1 MMKNDRAKITVIAC
15 VVLLIA
21 ALAGIIWTLSQYVL
35 VDWNFYP
42 RNRYVLDLRDQE
54 LSQETYDKLQSKLPE
69 TWIVWNVP
77 FQQGVRSSDT
87 SEITVTHL
95 TDEDVAQLSYLP
107 MLKTVHGEQCTDYP
121 QLCALARRMPDCSV
135 IYSVPVGGEQ
145 ISSDA
150 QAVTVTELTAEDA
163 QMLEYL
169 PRLTAVDG
177 SASLEYPRLMALAE
191 AHPEWDVR
199 YAIHIGNKSYSTED
213 TEIDVLGATGKEL
226 EMAMQVMPNVKKVFV
241 SEPQATGLELRA
253 LREAYPNVKINWEV
267 TIGEDRLSDDLDELN
282 LEEIELK
289 TLEEGVALAD
299 YFPQL
304 EKLIFGEG
312 VFPNE
317 DLADLRE
324 EKRSEY
330 KVVWTIRFT
339 KKCKAR
345 TDDTMF
351 MPIKQGE
358 YFYQDKDTDG
368 LEYCEDIIAMDIG
381 HSRVRN
387 IGFVSKMP
395 HLTYFIVADTD
406 VRDLTPL
413 ANHKELIWLELGWC
427 AIESYEPLVSCT
439 ALEDLNMGRT
449 NAFDP
454 DPEPITRMKWLKNL
468 WCMDIPASTQWLFR
482 QNLPDT
488 WIVGK
493 GSDVIA
499 YGWRKLPN
507 YFKMRDAL
515 GMYYMD

>member
-1 MMKNDRAKITVIAC
+1 MTKINKTKVAVIAC
-15 VVLLIA
+15 AVLLAA

-35 VDWNFYP
+35 VDGAFYP
-42 RNRYVLDLRDQE
+42 RHQYVLDLREQE
-54 LSQETYDKLQSKLPE
+54 ISPETYSKLQSKLPD

-77 FQQGVRSSDT
+77 FQSGVRASNA
-87 SEITVTHL
+87 SELTVSRL
-95 TDEDVAQLSYLP
+95 TDEDVAALSYMT
-107 MLKTVHGEQCTDYP
+107 MLKTVHAEDCTDYP
-121 QLCALARRMPDCSV
+121 QLCALARRMPDCNV
-135 IYSVPVGGEQ
+135 IYTVPVDGKDIPG
-145 ISSDA
+145 DA
-150 QAVTVTELTAEDA
+150 QSVTVTNLSETDA
-163 QMLEYL
+163 QMLECL
-169 PRLTAVDG
+169 PRLTTVDG
-177 SASLEYPRLMALAE
+177 SASLEYPRLMALAN

-199 YAIHIGNKSYSTED
+199 YAIHIGNKSFTPED
-213 TEIDVLGATGKEL
+213 TEIDVLGATGREL
-226 EMAMQVMPNVKKVFV
+226 EMAMQVMPNVRKVFV
-241 SEPQATGLELRA
+241 SEPQAAGLELRA
-253 LREAYPNVKINWEV
+253 LRDAYPNVKINWEI
-267 TIGEDRLSDDLDELN
+267 TIGETRYQDDLDELN
-282 LEEIELK
+282 LEEIKLE
-289 TLEEGVALAD
+289 TLDEGVALAE
-299 YFPQL
+299 YFPNL
-304 EKLIFGEG
+304 EKVIFGEG
-312 VFPNE
+312 AFPSE

-330 KVVWTIRFT
+330 KVVWTVRLT

-358 YFYQDKDTDG
+358 YFFQDKDTDG

-395 HLTYFIVADTD
+395 HLKYFIVADSD
-406 VRDLTPL
+406 VRDLSPL
-413 ANHKELIWLELGWC
+413 ANHTELIWLELGWC

-439 ALEDLNMGRT
+439 GLEDLNMGRT

-454 DPEPITRMKWLKNL
+454 DPEPITRMTWLKNL